1 MFAHIS
7 HVAGDS
13 ILTLVTFHCKRP
25 ANVTFKFLIS
35 ENTKI
40 SRQKNCIKRFLLVK
54 GAFDCKHMSR
64 SNEQCTSSK
73 AKALS
78 RDTNLLTFAVWWKR
92 FLYCASLSGNH
103 PSRV

>member
-25 ANVTFKFLIS
+25 VNVTFKFLIS

-40 SRQKNCIKRFLLVK
+40 SRQKLYQAILVVK

-103 PSRV
+103 PSQV

>member
-13 ILTLVTFHCKRP
+13 ILTLVTFHWKRP

-40 SRQKNCIKRFLLVK
+40 SRQKLYQAILV
-54 GAFDCKHMSR
+54 G
-64 SNEQCTSSK
+64 
-73 AKALS
+73 
-78 RDTNLLTFAVWWKR
+78 
-92 FLYCASLSGNH
+92 
-103 PSRV
+103 